1 MARMYSRKKGKSSSK
16 KPLKKSMPS
25 WMGYKAKEVEIIIS
39 KLAKEEKTTS
49 EIGLVMRDVYG
60 IPDVRM
66 LVGKKI
72 SQILAE
78 KKLLGELPED
88 ILSLIR
94 KASLV
99 RKHLEENHKDMPAK
113 RGLQLTESKIKRL
126 AKYYKN
132 KEKIPLDWRYDPK
145 NTRFYIS

>member
-1 MARMYSRKKGKSSSK
+1 MARMYSRKKGKSTSK

-49 EIGLVMRDVYG
+49 EIGLVLRDVYG

-78 KKLLGELPED
+78 KKLLGTCHPSVP
-88 ILSLIR
+88 I
-94 KASLV
+94 ASHDL
-99 RKHLEENHKDMPAK
+99 RTK
-113 RGLQLTESKIKRL
+113 
-126 AKYYKN
+126 
-132 KEKIPLDWRYDPK
+132 
-145 NTRFYIS
+145 